1 MACFNGYVSHPYEA
15 SLPPVSVLLMREAE
29 AWRALLGLHQGVVG
43 AARQL
48 ASATNEGNGASASLE
63 TSREAIEAR
72 ESNYYAGLTQLV
84 AQCDQLS
91 TEALRLRALR
101 KSRASADVQALEML
115 MQAHSIETLAIG
127 GALACSSAVAVQ
139 AVTAELRQAEQSTR
153 QQLAQVRA
161 VMQLVQDKPDLRG
174 RLTLGYRDNALGLDE
189 VFDAVYA
196 HSEELTDEAL
206 VRALDGL
213 VGAAAPGAAP
223 AVAVERQR
231 TIVRRHA
238 DGNRSWSGS

>member
-1 MACFNGYVSHPYEA
+1 MEVSSWA
-15 SLPPVSVLLMREAE
+15 LKVS
-29 AWRALLGLHQGVVG
+29 
-43 AARQL
+43 
-48 ASATNEGNGASASLE
+48 
-63 TSREAIEAR
+63 
-72 ESNYYAGLTQLV
+72 
-84 AQCDQLS
+84 
-91 TEALRLRALR
+91 
-101 KSRASADVQALEML
+101 
-115 MQAHSIETLAIG
+115 
-127 GALACSSAVAVQ
+127 SSAVAVQ

-174 RLTLGYRDNALGLDE
+174 RLTLGYRDDTLGLDE

-213 VGAAAPGAAP
+213 VGAAAPSATQ
-223 AVAVERQR
+223 AVVAERQR

-238 DGNRSWSGS
+238 DGNRSWSGR